1 MEIRL
6 AGGDPVPSSPM
17 TPADM
22 EDMVIGPVTHR
33 VDEDRIA
40 AFVATTGDDAR
51 RWTGVAPPGYAAVLL
66 FAVAGEFLWDPRIA
80 EYVRTLIHVDQQ
92 FTYPEAVHAGDAVV
106 VTGRVD
112 RVRERAGTFF
122 VTFVAEATVGERVVV
137 GSRSTFLMSDQAAAA
152 PGGDEG
158 EPVVGDRAPNDE
170 IEFRPL
176 TGVGDLEPVAK
187 SVSRSDLVKYAA
199 ASADFNP
206 LHWDHDAARAAGL
219 DGVVVHGLLMHAW
232 LTQYAAS
239 LTQSE
244 TPVATIKTRFRNA
257 LRPAAAAT
265 VSGAVREIA
274 ADGRSAEIALA
285 LSSDGSDI
293 VTATATIRIGEG

>member
-1 MEIRL
+1 MDVRL
-6 AGGDPVPSSPM
+6 AGDAVPSSPM

-51 RWTGVAPPGYAAVLL
+51 RWTRVAPPGYAAVLL
-66 FAVAGEFLWDPRIA
+66 FAVAGGFLWDPRIA
-80 EYVRTLIHVDQQ
+80 DHVRTLIHVDQQ
-92 FTYPEAVHAGDAVV
+92 FTYPGAVHAGDAVV

-122 VTFVAEATVGERVVV
+122 VTFGAEGTVGERVVMS
-137 GSRSTFLMSDQAAAA
+137 SRSTFLMSDQAAAA

-158 EPVVGDRAPNDE
+158 EPAAGERSPNEE
-170 IEFRPL
+170 IQLRPF
-176 TGVGDLEPVAK
+176 TGVGDLESVAK
-187 SVSRSDLVKYAA
+187 SASRSDLVKYAA

-232 LTQYAAS
+232 LAQYAAS
-239 LTQSE
+239 LTSNE
-244 TPVATIKTRFRNA
+244 APVATIKTRFRNA
-257 LRPAAAAT
+257 LRPAAAAA
-265 VSGAVREIA
+265 VSGTVREIA
-274 ADGRSAEIALA
+274 ADGRSAEMALA
-285 LSSDGSDI
+285 LSAAGSDV

>member
-1 MEIRL
+1 
-6 AGGDPVPSSPM
+6 M

-40 AFVATTGDDAR
+40 AFVVTTGDDAR
-51 RWTGVAPPGYAAVLL
+51 RWIRVAPPGYAAVLL
-66 FAVAGEFLWDPRIA
+66 FAVAGGFLWDPRIA
-80 EYVRTLIHVDQQ
+80 DYVRTLIHVDQQ
-92 FTYPEAVHAGDAVV
+92 FTYPGAVHAGDAVV

-122 VTFVAEATVGERVVV
+122 VTFGAEATVGERVVMS
-137 GSRSTFLMSDQAAAA
+137 SRSTFLMSDQAAAA

-158 EPVVGDRAPNDE
+158 EPAAGERSPNEE
-170 IEFRPL
+170 IQLRPF
-176 TGVGDLEPVAK
+176 TGVGDLESVAK
-187 SVSRSDLVKYAA
+187 SASRSDLVKYAA

-232 LTQYAAS
+232 LAQYAAS
-239 LTQSE
+239 LTSNE
-244 TPVATIKTRFRNA
+244 APVATIKTRFRNA
-257 LRPAAAAT
+257 LRPAAAAA
-265 VSGAVREIA
+265 VSGTVREIA
-274 ADGRSAEIALA
+274 ADGRSAEMALA
-285 LSSDGSDI
+285 LSAAGSDV

>member
-1 MEIRL
+1 
-6 AGGDPVPSSPM
+6 M

-51 RWTGVAPPGYAAVLL
+51 RWTRVAPPGYAAVLL
-66 FAVAGEFLWDPRIA
+66 FAVAGGFLWDPRIA
-80 EYVRTLIHVDQQ
+80 DHVRTLIHVDQQ
-92 FTYPEAVHAGDAVV
+92 FTYPGAVHARDAVV

-122 VTFVAEATVGERVVV
+122 VTFGAEGTVGERVVMN
-137 GSRSTFLMSDQAAAA
+137 SRSTFLMSDQAAAA

-158 EPVVGDRAPNDE
+158 EPAAGERSPNEE
-170 IEFRPL
+170 IQLRPF
-176 TGVGDLEPVAK
+176 TGVGDLESVAK
-187 SVSRSDLVKYAA
+187 SASRSDLVKYAA

-232 LTQYAAS
+232 LAQYAAS
-239 LTQSE
+239 LTSNE
-244 TPVATIKTRFRNA
+244 APVATIKTRFRNA
-257 LRPAAAAT
+257 LRPAAAAA
-265 VSGAVREIA
+265 VSGTVREIA
-274 ADGRSAEIALA
+274 ADGRSAEMALA
-285 LSSDGSDI
+285 LSAAGSDV

>member
-1 MEIRL
+1 MDVRL
-6 AGGDPVPSSPM
+6 AGDAVPSSPM

-51 RWTGVAPPGYAAVLL
+51 RWTRVAPPGYAAVLL
-66 FAVAGEFLWDPRIA
+66 FAVAGGFLWDPRIA
-80 EYVRTLIHVDQQ
+80 DHVRTLIHVDQQ
-92 FTYPEAVHAGDAVV
+92 FTYPGAVHARDAVV

-122 VTFVAEATVGERVVV
+122 VTFGAEGTVGGRVVMS
-137 GSRSTFLMSDQAAAA
+137 SRSTFLMSDQAAAA

-158 EPVVGDRAPNDE
+158 EPAAGERSPNEE
-170 IEFRPL
+170 IQLRPF
-176 TGVGDLEPVAK
+176 TGVGDLESVAK
-187 SVSRSDLVKYAA
+187 SASRSDLVKYAA

-232 LTQYAAS
+232 LAQYAAS
-239 LTQSE
+239 LTSNE
-244 TPVATIKTRFRNA
+244 APVATIKTRFRNA
-257 LRPAAAAT
+257 LRPAAAAA
-265 VSGAVREIA
+265 VSGTVREIA
-274 ADGRSAEIALA
+274 ADGRSAEMALA
-285 LSSDGSDI
+285 LSAAGSDV

>member
-1 MEIRL
+1 
-6 AGGDPVPSSPM
+6 
-17 TPADM
+17 M

-51 RWTGVAPPGYAAVLL
+51 RWTRVAPPGYAAVLL
-66 FAVAGEFLWDPRIA
+66 FAVAGGFLWDPRIA
-80 EYVRTLIHVDQQ
+80 DHVRTLIHVDQQ
-92 FTYPEAVHAGDAVV
+92 FTYPGAVHARDAVV

-122 VTFVAEATVGERVVV
+122 VTFGAEGTVGERVVMN
-137 GSRSTFLMSDQAAAA
+137 SRSTFLMSDQAAAA

-158 EPVVGDRAPNDE
+158 EPAAGERSPNEE
-170 IEFRPL
+170 IQLRPF
-176 TGVGDLEPVAK
+176 TGVGDLESVAK
-187 SVSRSDLVKYAA
+187 SASRSDLVKYAA

-232 LTQYAAS
+232 LAQYAAS
-239 LTQSE
+239 LTSNE
-244 TPVATIKTRFRNA
+244 APVATIKTRFRNA
-257 LRPAAAAT
+257 LRPAAAAA
-265 VSGAVREIA
+265 VSGTVREIA
-274 ADGRSAEIALA
+274 ADGRSAEMALA
-285 LSSDGSDI
+285 LSAAGSDV

>member
-1 MEIRL
+1 MDVRL
-6 AGGDPVPSSPM
+6 AGDAVPFSPM

-51 RWTGVAPPGYAAVLL
+51 RWTRVAPPGYAAVLL
-66 FAVAGEFLWDPRIA
+66 FAVAGGFLWDPRIA
-80 EYVRTLIHVDQQ
+80 DYVRTLIHVDQQ
-92 FTYPEAVHAGDAVV
+92 FTYPGAVQAGDAVV
-106 VTGRVD
+106 VTGRVE

-122 VTFVAEATVGERVVV
+122 VTFGAEATVGERVVM

-158 EPVVGDRAPNDE
+158 EPEAGERAPNEE
-170 IEFRPL
+170 IQLQPFP
-176 TGVGDLEPVAK
+176 GVGDLEPVAK
-187 SVSRSDLVKYAA
+187 SASRSDLVKYAA

-232 LTQYAAS
+232 LAQYAAS
-239 LTQSE
+239 LTSNE
-244 TPVATIKTRFRNA
+244 APVATIKTRFRNA
-257 LRPAAAAT
+257 LRPAAAAA
-265 VSGAVREIA
+265 VSGTVREIA
-274 ADGRSAEIALA
+274 ADGRSAEMALV
-285 LSSDGSDI
+285 LSSAGSDV

>member
-1 MEIRL
+1 
-6 AGGDPVPSSPM
+6 M

-33 VDEDRIA
+33 VDDDRIA

-51 RWTGVAPPGYAAVLL
+51 RWTRVAPPGYAAVLL
-66 FAVAGEFLWDPRIA
+66 FAVAGDFLWDPRIA
-80 EYVRTLIHVDQQ
+80 DYVRTLIHVDQQ
-92 FTYPEAVHAGDAVV
+92 FTYPGPVHAGDAVV

-122 VTFVAEATVGERVVV
+122 VTFAAEGTVGERVVMS
-137 GSRSTFLMSDQAAAA
+137 SRSTFLMSDQAAAA

-158 EPVVGDRAPNDE
+158 EPVAGERAPNEE
-170 IEFRPL
+170 IQRQPF
-176 TGVGDLEPVAK
+176 TGIGDLEPVAK
-187 SVSRSDLVKYAA
+187 SASRSDLVKYAA

-232 LTQYAAS
+232 LAQYAAS
-239 LTQSE
+239 LTPNDA
-244 TPVATIKTRFRNA
+244 PVATIKTRFRNA
-257 LRPAAAAT
+257 LRPAAAAQ

-274 ADGRSAEIALA
+274 ADGGTAELKLELASA
-285 LSSDGSDI
+285 GSDI

>member
-1 MEIRL
+1 MDVRL
-6 AGGDPVPSSPM
+6 ASDAVPSSPM

-51 RWTGVAPPGYAAVLL
+51 RWTRVAPPGYAAVLL
-66 FAVAGEFLWDPRIA
+66 FAVAGGFLWDPRIA
-80 EYVRTLIHVDQQ
+80 DYVRTLIHVDQQ
-92 FTYPEAVHAGDAVV
+92 FTYPGAVHAGDAVV
-106 VTGRVD
+106 VTGRVE

-122 VTFVAEATVGERVVV
+122 VTFGAEATVGERVVM

-152 PGGDEG
+152 PGGDEREPAAG
-158 EPVVGDRAPNDE
+158 ERAPNEE
-170 IEFRPL
+170 IQLQPFP
-176 TGVGDLEPVAK
+176 GVGDLEPVAK
-187 SVSRSDLVKYAA
+187 SASRSDLVKYAA

-206 LHWDHDAARAAGL
+206 LHWDHDAARVAGL

-232 LTQYAAS
+232 LAQYAAS
-239 LTQSE
+239 LTSNE
-244 TPVATIKTRFRNA
+244 APVATIKTRFRNA
-257 LRPAAAAT
+257 LRPSAAAA
-265 VSGAVREIA
+265 VSGTVREIA
-274 ADGRSAEIALA
+274 TDGRSAEMALV
-285 LSSDGSDI
+285 LSSAGSDV